1 MFLLARGILFLCLF
15 PSHTFLICKVIT
27 DEMMSMTNRNN
38 LSASFGFLILRVV
51 VGVTFFMHGWQK
63 LNEWTIAGTTASF
76 IKMGIPAPEFMAPA
90 ITWLELIGGILLIL
104 GVATRL
110 LGLLFAANMVGTI
123 ALVHGSAGFYAANGG
138 YEFALLLGG
147 AALALI
153 FTGAGIFAID
163 SIFTRRK
170 AARA

>member
-1 MFLLARGILFLCLF
+1 
-15 PSHTFLICKVIT
+15 
-27 DEMMSMTNRNN
+27 MMSMTNRNN

-110 LGLLFAANMVGTI
+110 LGLLFAANMVGAI